1 MEERRKNH
9 EKGGSVKLLEL
20 QVGELDKGV
29 SVVLH
34 LVNETKDDSAI

>member
-1 MEERRKNH
+1 M
-9 EKGGSVKLLEL
+9 LEL

-34 LVNETKDDSAI
+34 LVNEIEDDSAVQV